1 MPFLANI
8 ECCLKFLEYPLL
20 VLSIKMF
27 EFYFQNHFLKYL
39 NKFAVE
45 TGKKSSSKLAKSK
58 PSNQSKICSK
68 FQRCIL
74 AEKKKFQKL
83 EKKLH
88 YRCSTRAW
96 IPTPLKLVMKT
107 PEQHRS
113 CCSCPFIVGFQQI
126 FYIGFHAYSTYFRNS
141 FIHCFELVNVI

>member
-74 AEKKKFQKL
+74 AVFYCWLSTDFLHWFSCIFNIFQKFI
-83 EKKLH
+83 
-88 YRCSTRAW
+88 Y
-96 IPTPLKLVMKT
+96 PLFWTSKRHLGRVSKTLKINDLISSVVM
-107 PEQHRS
+107 E
-113 CCSCPFIVGFQQI
+113 V
-126 FYIGFHAYSTYFRNS
+126 
-141 FIHCFELVNVI
+141 

>member
-74 AEKKKFQKL
+74 AEKKNSKNW
-83 EKKLH
+83 KKNSIIDVRLGPEYPH
-88 YRCSTRAW
+88 LWSWWWRHQNN
-96 IPTPLKLVMKT
+96 IDHVVLVLLLLAFNRFFTLVFMHI
-107 PEQHRS
+107 QHIS
-113 CCSCPFIVGFQQI
+113 
-126 FYIGFHAYSTYFRNS
+126 
-141 FIHCFELVNVI
+141 